1 MLDVPEVSAKIAQ
14 AKGATAAAT
23 AQAQMAKT
31 AQLQTNFVS

>member
-23 AQAQMAKT
+23 HKHKWQKME
-31 AQLQTNFVS
+31 QLQINFVS